1 MDKKGKRHE
10 VGKSTTRTD
19 RKRKRSGSVNRY
31 EAEKPNLNI
40 STSSKKLSFD
50 ETNVTVYPSISYRII
65 NFITVFLR

>member
-1 MDKKGKRHE
+1 MDKREKRYEIGKL
-10 VGKSTTRTD
+10 TRVD
-19 RKRKRSGSVNRY
+19 RKRKISGLVNRD

-65 NFITVFLR
+65 NFIIVFPR